1 MRQWWSE
8 WNSVFEEPQL
18 PKNGHAGS
26 DLIWQV
32 LYKKNQNPPDL
43 IQNFCFHLLWQI
55 LHYDYLRPDIFWQI
69 TLLHNRSSRTC
80 QTKFGFQN
88 KIYFNTQHIL
98 KHFFWTNLK
107 WMFNEGFWVS
117 LQIVRC
123 FRPRTDIFFCF
134 AYNFVFIICHL
145 KFVKSHCQI
154 QIVFLKNSILFLPVL
169 VILHQP
175 YWDFDLFTYKLLF
188 TCDI

>member
-1 MRQWWSE
+1 MKDLLVSKLWKSE
-8 WNSVFEEPQL
+8 RSAFLKFFHAFLKFDL
-18 PKNGHAGS
+18 PKAHFLNFPQNS
-26 DLIWQV
+26 TPSLIG
-32 LYKKNQNPPDL
+32 PFL
-43 IQNFCFHLLWQI
+43 IIGDCV
-55 LHYDYLRPDIFWQI
+55 
-69 TLLHNRSSRTC
+69 
-80 QTKFGFQN
+80 
-88 KIYFNTQHIL
+88 YFNTQHIL

-145 KFVKSHCQI
+145 KFVKSHCQF
-154 QIVFLKNSILFLPVL
+154 QIVFLKNSIFVFTCAGDSTSA
-169 VILHQP
+169 ILRI
-175 YWDFDLFTYKLLF
+175 DLFTYKLLF

>member
-1 MRQWWSE
+1 MTGNFQKIVVQIAISVLD
-8 WNSVFEEPQL
+8 SVFVYRYQVH
-18 PKNGHAGS
+18 NGYLLFTVL
-26 DLIWQV
+26 LIHSMY
-32 LYKKNQNPPDL
+32 L
-43 IQNFCFHLLWQI
+43 FC
-55 LHYDYLRPDIFWQI
+55 Y
-69 TLLHNRSSRTC
+69 TA
-80 QTKFGFQN
+80 
-88 KIYFNTQHIL
+88 QHS
-98 KHFFWTNLK
+98 FWTNLK

-145 KFVKSHCQI
+145 KFVKSHCQF

-175 YWDFDLFTYKLLF
+175 YWDLICLLINYYSLVMYKLK
-188 TCDI
+188 